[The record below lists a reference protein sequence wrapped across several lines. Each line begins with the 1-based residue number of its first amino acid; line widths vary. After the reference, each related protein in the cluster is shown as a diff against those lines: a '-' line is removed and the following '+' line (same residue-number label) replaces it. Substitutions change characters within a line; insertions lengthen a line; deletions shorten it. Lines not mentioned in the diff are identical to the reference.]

1 MTEFASVPQTT
12 RPVAGEIEAGWR
24 PGEFVLRNAW
34 FAVAHSP
41 EISARPV
48 LRMVHSQQYRIWRSE
63 DGQVGAS
70 CPRPETGD
78 VFSNDTSLA
87 APVHER
93 FGHVWVWFGNFD
105 DADPELIPD
114 IPFLAFDAAPP
125 EYARGFNYFH
135 STYELVLENILDLT
149 HVDFVHGSFRGAS
162 HPAQEDEVRFESTS
176 ETVTMIRTT
185 RGKPTSQYQ
194 REQLGVTEEFQD
206 QTLFAHVFIRSG
218 MCFLHSRYTSAPS
231 IPLMQTN
238 TPESRTLTRANYAFG
253 IEQTTNDHYRHAW
266 PQTASTI
273 GEQDESVLR
282 PQNPRYLDKGPRPDF
297 STRFDAAG
305 LQYRKRHNALV
316 ERQKSGDLSYIS
328 GDLNA
333 PGLADT
339 FGVFRP
345 SQSN

>member
-1 MTEFASVPQTT
+1 MRQTGLALSTREPEASEF
-12 RPVAGEIEAGWR
+12 GWR
-24 PGEFVLRNAW
+24 PGDFVLRNAW

-41 EISARPV
+41 DVSGRPL
-48 LRMVHSQQYRIWRSE
+48 LRMVHSQPYRIWRGE
-63 DGQVGAS
+63 DGRIQAS
-70 CPRPETGD
+70 
-78 VFSNDTSLA
+78 TSRQNA
-87 APVHER
+87 GYTFDKARFEPAPVSER
-93 FGHVWVWFGNFD
+93 FGHVWVWFGNVE
-105 DADPELIPD
+105 DADTDLIPD
-114 IPFLAFDAAPP
+114 IPFLAFDRAPP

-162 HPAQEDEVRFESTS
+162 HPAEDDEVKFESTS

-194 REQLGVTEEFQD
+194 REVLGVTADVQD

-218 MCFLHSRYTSAPS
+218 MCFLHSRYSAAPS

-253 IEQTTNDHYRHAW
+253 IEQTTSHDYRRAW
-266 PQTASTI
+266 PQTASMI

-282 PQNPRYLDKGPRPDF
+282 PQNPRYLDIAPRADF

-305 LQYRKRHNALV
+305 LHYRQRHNALV
-316 ERQKSGDLSYIS
+316 ARQKAGDFGYIP
-328 GDLNA
+328 GELNA

-345 SQSN
+345 E

>member
-1 MTEFASVPQTT
+1 MTVAASVSHALEHTQSD
-12 RPVAGEIEAGWR
+12 RGWR
-24 PGEFVLRNAW
+24 PGDFVLRNAW

-41 EISARPV
+41 DVKDLPV
-48 LRMVHSQQYRIWRSE
+48 LRIVHSQPYRIWRAE
-63 DGQVGAS
+63 DGTIQAASSRLGVG
-70 CPRPETGD
+70 
-78 VFSNDTSLA
+78 DTFDELRS
-87 APVHER
+87 APVPVSER
-93 FGHVWVWFGNFD
+93 FGHVWVWFGNVD
-105 DADPELIPD
+105 DADTDLIPD
-114 IPFLAFDAAPP
+114 IPFLAIDRAPP

-162 HPAQEDEVRFESTS
+162 HPAEEDEVRFESTT

-194 REQLGVTEEFQD
+194 RDVLGVTADFQD

-218 MCFLHSRYTSAPS
+218 MCFLHSNYSAAPS

-253 IEQTTNDHYRHAW
+253 IEQTTSDEYRRAW
-266 PQTASTI
+266 PQTASMI
-273 GEQDESVLR
+273 GEQDESVLK
-282 PQNPRYLDKGPRPDF
+282 PQNPRYLDIAPRPDF

-305 LQYRKRHNALV
+305 LQYRQRHNALV
-316 ERQKSGDLSYIS
+316 QRQKSGDFSYVP

-333 PGLADT
+333 ADLADT

-345 SQSN
+345 S